1 MSSGMN
7 QNVNTLSFPEQLDE
21 GLPAADSAK
30 QDVVI
35 TILMPCLNEAETIE
49 GCILE
54 ALAALDA
61 TNINGE
67 VLIADNGSSDDSRE
81 IATHTGAR
89 VVQIDEKGYGSAL
102 IGGIHAARGEYILM
116 GDADG
121 SYDFGELPKFL
132 SLLKQDIKLVM
143 GCRLP
148 KGGGVIE
155 KGAMPWLHRW
165 IGNPV
170 LSTLGKMF
178 FHSAVDD
185 FHCGL
190 RAFHRQSILDL
201 DLQCT
206 GMEYASEMPVK
217 ASLANLTVK
226 QIPITLRPDRRSQA
240 PHLRSWRDG
249 WRHLRF
255 MLLFSPK
262 WLFFIPG
269 ITLFSIG
276 LFGFIAL
283 LLGPLEISGITFDTN
298 TLLICAAMLL
308 TGFQVLFFAI
318 FTKSFAVRF
327 GILPPDEKM
336 SFILRSHTVE
346 IGIVGGILLSLLG
359 LGYLGSAVMYWQN
372 AGFGDL
378 PYAESLRI
386 VIPAVTAIALGIQS
400 LFGGFLLEILNLPRR
415 KTR

>member
-1 MSSGMN
+1 M
-7 QNVNTLSFPEQLDE
+7 E
-21 GLPAADSAK
+21 
-30 QDVVI
+30 I

-49 GCILE
+49 FCVKE
-54 ALAALDA
+54 ALQALHASQVD
-61 TNINGE
+61 GE
-67 VLIADNGSSDDSRE
+67 VLIADNGSNDDSRDL
-81 IATHTGAR
+81 AVSTGAR
-89 VVQIDEKGYGSAL
+89 VIEVRDKGYGCAL
-102 IGGIHAARGEYILM
+102 IGGIKAARGKYVLM

-121 SYDFGELPKFL
+121 SYDFGELPNFL
-132 SLLKQDIKLVM
+132 KHLRQGKKLVM

-148 KGGGVIE
+148 GGGGVIE

-178 FHSAVDD
+178 FQSSMDD

-190 RAFHRQSILDL
+190 RAFHRQTILDL

-206 GMEYASEMPVK
+206 GMEFASEMPVK
-217 ASLANLTVK
+217 ASLANLPVQ
-226 QIPITLRPDRRSQA
+226 QIPITLRPDRRSGI

-262 WLFFIPG
+262 WLFFVPG
-269 ITLFSIG
+269 IMLFSIG

-283 LLGPLEISGITFDTN
+283 LLGPLEVGGIRFDTN

-308 TGFQVLFFAI
+308 VGFQALFFAI
-318 FTKSFAVRF
+318 FTKAFAVRF
-327 GILPPDEKM
+327 GILPPDKRTT
-336 SFILRSHTVE
+336 FILNSHTVE
-346 IGIVGGILLSLLG
+346 IGIAGGILLSLLG
-359 LGYLGSAVMYWQN
+359 LGYLVAAVLYWQGR
-372 AGFGDL
+372 GFGDL

-386 VIPAVTAIALGIQS
+386 VIPAVTAIALGMQS
-400 LFGGFLLEILNLPRR
+400 IFGGFLLAILNLPRR
-415 KTR
+415 DTR